1 MCAYCITCV
10 CRTTSEQV
18 AVLGEMA
25 EEQGRELDRHIEL
38 IEDAHTDIENANT
51 QLEKDVKRLRK
62 LE

>member
-1 MCAYCITCV
+1 M

-18 AVLGEMA
+18 TVLGEMA